1 MTVMEPFNIRINV
14 QGEDVTLTILPYQ
27 SNAFKVIYYGGILGA
42 VKRNRRH
49 WEIIAA
55 EEVPA
60 GELPL
65 FEPHRQHEE
74 IELELSGELAI
85 SVGKAIDTHLS

>member
-1 MTVMEPFNIRINV
+1 MEPFNIRINE
-14 QGEDVTLTILPYQ
+14 QGEEVTLTILPYR

-42 VKRNRRH
+42 VKKNRGH
-49 WEIIAA
+49 WEIIAPD
-55 EEVPA
+55 EVPA

-74 IELELSGELAI
+74 IELELSGALAI
-85 SVGKAIDTHLS
+85 SVGKAIDAHLADG